1 MFTFLII
8 FAIFLIILNVTIR
21 KNDSKQNKREEDF
34 WEQERQANFARRK
47 DISNLQYLTI
57 PIEKIPHNLH
67 TQAEEILV
75 NLSNCKMLNL
85 AGITNTE
92 LKLTYGAA
100 NLEELSEYD
109 DNFTRFVQA
118 VSTYAAELV
127 EAGQTDDARA
137 LLELAV
143 SYHADA
149 ISIYTTLAKIYQDA
163 GQSAK
168 IQDLI
173 NSASQINT
181 IASKMITEKLQSYL
195 P

>member
-1 MFTFLII
+1 MFTFLLI
-8 FAIFLIILNVTIR
+8 FIIFLIILNVTIR
-21 KNDSKQNKREEDF
+21 KNDSRQTKREEDF
-34 WEQERQANFARRK
+34 WEQERAANFARRK
-47 DISNLQYLTI
+47 DISNLEYLTI
-57 PIEKIPHNLH
+57 PAEKIPHNLH
-67 TQAEEILV
+67 TEAEEILV

-92 LKLTYGAA
+92 LKLTYGSA

-118 VSTYAAELV
+118 VSAYGTELV
-127 EAGQTDDARA
+127 EAGQASDARE

-149 ISIYTTLAKIYQDA
+149 VNIYTTLAKIYQEVGETD
-163 GQSAK
+163 K

-173 NSASQINT
+173 RYASEINT
-181 IASKMITEKLQSYL
+181 IASKMITEKLQAYL

>member
-8 FAIFLIILNVTIR
+8 FLIFLVILNVTIR
-21 KNDSKQNKREEDF
+21 RNDSRQSKCEEDF
-34 WEQERQANFARRK
+34 WEQERQANFSRRK

-67 TQAEEILV
+67 TEAEEILV

-100 NLEELSEYD
+100 NLDELSEYD
-109 DNFTRFVQA
+109 DNFTQFVQA
-118 VSTYAAELV
+118 VSVYGTELV
-127 EAGQTDDARA
+127 DAGQTEDARS

-149 ISIYTTLAKIYQDA
+149 ANIYTTLANIYQDL
-163 GQSAK
+163 GSVDK

-181 IASKMITEKLQSYL
+181 IAGKMITQKLQAYL